1 MKTML
6 KFIKKV
12 AESLG
17 LALEK
22 EAESGDDFEL
32 KETFGKFSLDSL
44 ASCAFGVDAE
54 SFTNKDSLF
63 AKYASRMF
71 VNSGKENAIAALRF
85 IPGVSQIINLLK
97 LNTFKPKETRF
108 FRDTV
113 VHVLKQRRQTGERKN
128 DLIDLMIDC
137 MKEEE
142 ETSENVTKG
151 ETDLL
156 VEGETGRGKVDSK
169 GPAEETGRV
178 KVDEDLVVATAMVML
193 IAGYDTTGMTLA
205 YLMYELAQHPD
216 VQQRLQEEVDQAYE
230 QHGGEMPDYTVIQG
244 LPYLEMV
251 ILETL
256 RMHTPLGM
264 IVRACTKDYR

>member
-113 VHVLKQRRQTGERKN
+113 VHVLKQR
-128 DLIDLMIDC
+128 
-137 MKEEE
+137 
-142 ETSENVTKG
+142 
-151 ETDLL
+151 
-156 VEGETGRGKVDSK
+156 
-169 GPAEETGRV
+169 
-178 KVDEDLVVATAMVML
+178 
-193 IAGYDTTGMTLA
+193 
-205 YLMYELAQHPD
+205 
-216 VQQRLQEEVDQAYE
+216 
-230 QHGGEMPDYTVIQG
+230 
-244 LPYLEMV
+244 
-251 ILETL
+251 
-256 RMHTPLGM
+256 
-264 IVRACTKDYR
+264 